1 MKRIIVI
8 LVISFLVIGCGSDEM
23 SNLDEVISSG
33 NYIILDVRTNEE
45 YNVGHVKGS
54 LNIPYD
60 EIDENI
66 NLDKNKVI
74 LVYCRSG
81 VRSKKAFSALKSLG
95 YNVIDMGSY
104 ESINLEKE

>member
-1 MKRIIVI
+1 
-8 LVISFLVIGCGSDEM
+8 M
-23 SNLDEVISSG
+23 STLDEVLNNG
-33 NYIILDVRTNEE
+33 NYVILDVRTEE
-45 YNVGHVKGS
+45 EFNTGHIKDS

-81 VRSKKAFSALKSLG
+81 VRSKKAYSSLKSLG
-95 YNVIDMGSY
+95 YKVIDMGSY

>member
-8 LVISFLVIGCGSDEM
+8 LVISFLVIGCGSDKM

-81 VRSKKAFSALKSLG
+81 ARSKKAYSSLKSLG
-95 YNVIDMGSY
+95 YKVIDMGSY